1 MIQLDLKNTTT
12 ARLGANHGVDTGLE
26 FKAWE
31 KKLAGFVE
39 SLKARRSDPEN
50 MLGWIDLP
58 EDSETAQAIQR
69 YVQGLD
75 GTFTDLVV
83 LGIGGSSLGAVTV
96 ITALQHPYRNL
107 QTQEKGEGLRVHFV
121 DNVDPDVIHGLMEV
135 LTPTKTLVNV
145 ISKSGA
151 TAETMAAYLAFKK
164 WLADGVGDAYKRQ
177 IIATTDPET
186 GILRPLAEREGYQTF
201 AVPPSVGGR
210 YSVLSAVGLLPIALA
225 GIDLE
230 ELLAGAAE
238 ANGMVDAPLADNPIQ
253 QAALVQ
259 YLAYRR
265 GKPISVLMP
274 YSSRL
279 RALSDW
285 FVQLWAESLGKLV
298 NLDGSIVH
306 EGSTPLGALG
316 TTDQHSKVQLF
327 NEGPNNKLVAFVR
340 LANFDTEMVIPDAE
354 PEIEELAYLAG
365 QTFNKL
371 INAEQAATAQALLEH
386 GKPNYTLTLERL
398 DAYHLGLL
406 LQFLEW
412 QTALM
417 GEMTYIN
424 AYNQPGVELGK
435 RYTYALMGRKGYE
448 KVRRELAEA
457 GVE

>member
-1 MIQLDLKNTTT
+1 MIQLDLKNATT
-12 ARLGANHGVDTGLE
+12 ARLGANHGVDTEVE

-31 KKLAGFVE
+31 KKLDGYVK
-39 SLKARRSDPEN
+39 SLEARRSNPDN

-58 EDSETAQAIQR
+58 EDSETIQAILEYAR
-69 YVQGLD
+69 ELD
-75 GTFTDLVV
+75 GKTDLVV

-96 ITALQHPYRNL
+96 ITALQHPYRNA
-107 QTQEKGEGLRVHFV
+107 QAQGEGLRVHFV
-121 DNVDPDVIHGLMEV
+121 DNVDPDTIHGLMEV
-135 LTPTKTLVNV
+135 LEPSTTLVNV

-164 WLADGVGDAYKRQ
+164 WLADEVGDAYKRQ
-177 IIATTDPET
+177 IIATTDPKT
-186 GILRPLAEREGYQTF
+186 GNLRPLAEREGYQTF

-225 GIDLE
+225 GIDIK
-230 ELLAGAAE
+230 ELLKGAAE
-238 ANGMVDAPLADNPIQ
+238 ANRMISAPLADNPIK

-274 YSSRL
+274 YSTRL

-340 LANFDTEMVIPDAE
+340 LANFGTEMVIPDSE
-354 PEIEELAYLAG
+354 PEIEELSYLAG

-435 RYTYALMGRKGYE
+435 RYTYALMGRGGFE
-448 KVRRELAEA
+448 EVRRELAEA